1 MRRFSDHERELPAV
15 LAHAADGAAELTNR
29 IEETHQAVAGRV
41 FRLTPSAPVRIAHD
55 AISRTVYRSV
65 RLSLRALLGAGA
77 TVARV
82 TPTAAELTHGR
93 RGSFAQATV
102 NGIVGDRLA
111 RENSPLTVHMAVR
124 AGGRDVPAI
133 ASALAE
139 AFPCAGDHPVL
150 LLHGLCEQ
158 EDAWS
163 IGAARRAGTYA
174 SRVIAP
180 GGGTPVTL
188 RYNTGLRL
196 ADNGRS
202 LAELIERIVAAWP
215 VPVRR
220 LSLIGHSMGGIVAR
234 SAVAHG
240 RARQMD
246 WATLLHAVVT
256 LGSPHAGAPGARAAN
271 FASLACE
278 QVPELRPVATVLRT
292 RSAGIIDLETGAFAL
307 PGTGSEA
314 GDGRPHGP
322 AVHHAVSATLSAGPR
337 HPIGRLLGDLLV
349 TPASAHGLRRGV
361 EVAGFAADGLH
372 HLGRANHF
380 TLLNTPRLDAALSAW
395 LFGARPALEAA

>member
-1 MRRFSDHERELPAV
+1 MRRFSDHERELPAA
-15 LAHAADGAAELTNR
+15 LDHAADGAAELTNR
-29 IEETHQAVAGRV
+29 IEETHQAIARRI
-41 FRLTPSAPVRIAHD
+41 FKLTPSTPARVAHD
-55 AISRTVYRSV
+55 AISRTVYHSV

-77 TVARV
+77 AVARRAPAV
-82 TPTAAELTHGR
+82 AEPTRGH
-93 RGSFAQATV
+93 RGSIAQAAV

-124 AGGRDVPAI
+124 AGGRDVPVI
-133 ASALAE
+133 PSALAA
-139 AFPCAGDHPVL
+139 AFPRAGDHPVL

-158 EDAWS
+158 DDAWS
-163 IGAARRAGTYA
+163 IGAGRRDGTYG
-174 SRVIAP
+174 SRVIGP
-180 GGGTPVTL
+180 GGGTAVTL
-188 RYNTGLRL
+188 RYNSGLRL

-240 RARQMD
+240 RADQMD
-246 WATLLHAVVT
+246 WTTLLHTVVT
-256 LGSPHAGAPGARAAN
+256 LGSPHAGAPGARAADI
-271 FASLACE
+271 ASRACE
-278 QVPELRPVATVLRT
+278 RIPELRPVATVLRT
-292 RSAGIIDLETGAFAL
+292 RSIGIVGLESGAFAL
-307 PGTGSEA
+307 PGTGTGS
-314 GDGRPHGP
+314 GDRPHGP

-337 HPIGRLLGDLLV
+337 HPFGRLLGDLLV

-395 LFGARPALEAA
+395 LFGARPTLEAA